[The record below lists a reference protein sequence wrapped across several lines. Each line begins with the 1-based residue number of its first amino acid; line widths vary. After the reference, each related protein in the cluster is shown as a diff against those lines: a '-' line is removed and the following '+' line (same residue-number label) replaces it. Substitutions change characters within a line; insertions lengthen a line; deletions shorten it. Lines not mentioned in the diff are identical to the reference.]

1 MNEEMNGL
9 TPEEEED
16 ELIELVDEDGNTQT
30 FEWLASFPVGENQY
44 IAVAEPM
51 EDGEEPEE
59 IQVLFLR
66 IEEDE
71 DGNDVYIPV
80 EDDAEADAAF
90 AGFLDLVDAEEDGE

>member
-51 EDGEEPEE
+51 KEETEPEE

-71 DGNDVYIPV
+71 EGNDVYIPV
-80 EDDAEADAAF
+80 EDDQEADAAYEAF
-90 AGFLDLVDAEEDGE
+90 MEAITEEE

>member
-16 ELIELVDEDGNTQT
+16 ELIELVDEDGNAQT

-44 IAVAEPM
+44 IAVAEPV
-51 EDGEEPEE
+51 EEGEEPEE

-71 DGNDVYIPV
+71 EGNDVYIPV
-80 EDDAEADAAF
+80 NEDAEADAAYEAF
-90 AGFLDLVDAEEDGE
+90 IAAINDEE